1 MSKYPVMVYDKHG
14 KGYGT
19 IDFNNAM
26 FCLRKKIASERDFL
40 GKDVVAIT
48 VTAVIPTCIEND
60 VDLQKLK
67 KPVMEA
73 LKANETA

>member
-1 MSKYPVMVYDKHG
+1 MSPYPVMVYDKYGKCHG
-14 KGYGT
+14 PIAFDK
-19 IDFNNAM
+19 AM
-26 FCLRKKIASERDFL
+26 YCRRKNIALGRDFL

-48 VTAVIPTCIEND
+48 ITAVIPTCIEND

>member
-14 KGYGT
+14 KCHGP
-19 IDFNNAM
+19 IAFDKAM
-26 FCLRKKIASERDFL
+26 YCRRKNIALGRDFL

-48 VTAVIPTCIEND
+48 ITAVISTCIEND

>member
-1 MSKYPVMVYDKHG
+1 MSQYPVMVYDKHG
-14 KGYGT
+14 KCHGSIT
-19 IDFNNAM
+19 FNNAM
-26 FCLRKKIASERDFL
+26 YCLRKNIALGRDFL

-48 VTAVIPTCIEND
+48 ITAIIPTCIEND

>member
-26 FCLRKKIASERDFL
+26 YCLRKGIALGRDFL
-40 GKDVVAIT
+40 GKVVVAIT
-48 VTAVIPTCIEND
+48 ITAVLPICIERK
-60 VDLQKLK
+60 VDLKKLDDE
-67 KPVMEA
+67 VMEA

>member
-1 MSKYPVMVYDKHG
+1 MSKYPVTVYDKRG
-14 KGYGT
+14 KCYGT
-19 IDFNNAM
+19 IAFDKAM
-26 FCLRKKIASERDFL
+26 FCVRKDIALGRDFL

-60 VDLQKLK
+60 VDLKKLK

>member
-14 KGYGT
+14 KCHGP
-19 IDFNNAM
+19 IAFDKAM
-26 FCLRKKIASERDFL
+26 YCRRKNIALGRDFL

-48 VTAVIPTCIEND
+48 ITAVIPTCIKYD
-60 VDLQKLK
+60 VDLQKFK

>member
-14 KGYGT
+14 KCHGS
-19 IDFNNAM
+19 I
-26 FCLRKKIASERDFL
+26 
-40 GKDVVAIT
+40 
-48 VTAVIPTCIEND
+48 TCIEND